1 MSQSVNQVG
10 NANGKRGQKQLNARL
25 ERDLLWYTTA
35 AGAACA
41 GVIASAMPAQGEIV
55 YTATHTV
62 IPARHKVQIDLN
74 NDGIPD
80 FTVSNYRFC
89 TDICGRTLRALP
101 SGGNAIAGVPKFL
114 GLEYADALKP
124 GSKIGST
131 IEFEGKLMAAS
142 GTEYGYI
149 GSWFGGDVTNR
160 YLGIKFLIKG
170 EVHYGWARLN
180 VISGSG
186 KIGAVLTGYAYE
198 TVANRPIIAGRM
210 KGGDVASA
218 LDSSAAPHAGQFVM
232 LGSLA
237 LGAQGLPIWRRE

>member
-1 MSQSVNQVG
+1 MSPSKSRAGIARVSR
-10 NANGKRGQKQLNARL
+10 KREQKQLNARL

-35 AGAACA
+35 ASAACA
-41 GVIASAMPAQGEIV
+41 GVLLSAMPAQGEII
-55 YTATHTV
+55 TATHTV

-131 IEFEGKLMAAS
+131 VEFKGKLMAAS

-149 GSWFGGDVTNR
+149 GSWLGDVSNR

-170 EVHYGWARLN
+170 QVHYGWARLN
-180 VISGSG
+180 VISGAG
-186 KIGAVLTGYAYE
+186 KIAAVVTGYAYE

-210 KGGDVASA
+210 KGGEEADATIS
-218 LDSSAAPHAGQFVM
+218 PHITVPM
-232 LGSLA
+232 LGMLARGAPSLT
-237 LGAQGLPIWRRE
+237 LWRRD